1 MAAGHDEK
9 TTYPA
14 EENMAGSKPTEAELE
29 LQFIYEPG
37 SKLLTLKMVIQPLV
51 GNP

>member
-14 EENMAGSKPTEAELE
+14 EKSMAGSKPPEAELE
-29 LQFIYEPG
+29 L
-37 SKLLTLKMVIQPLV
+37 
-51 GNP
+51 